1 MTRIDVGG
9 LVEPGWEP
17 VRAAFEKNFELG
29 EEIGASTAVYH
40 RGHKVVD
47 IWGGEFDETGD
58 RPYDDSTLQVVFST
72 TKGIVAIA
80 VAMCVERGLID
91 YDEKVATYW
100 PEFAAHGKGEATV
113 AQLMSHQCGLIA
125 PDVPV
130 SLADMLDWKTMTA
143 MLADTKPDWPIG
155 SGHGYHAVTYGW
167 LAGELIRRTDGRTPG
182 RFVAEEIAGPLGVDL
197 WIGLPEEFEPRV
209 SPVIGS
215 LAGSDATPPH
225 VRAMM
230 QMFLGPDT
238 RAGRAL
244 MMNGAYGID
253 DDWINTRAIHAAE
266 IPAANGI
273 TDGAA
278 LAKVYAAT
286 LSSVDGVRLLS
297 EETVERARA
306 TITPAGEPDLCL
318 IMPTTFGMGFMTHGI
333 FTPYSGPGSFG
344 HSGAGGSNAFAQPER
359 QLAVGYV
366 MNKMAA
372 NLATDARAQRV
383 SDAAAA
389 VADSL

>member
-1 MTRIDVGG
+1 MTRINVDGFVAS
-9 LVEPGWEP
+9 GWEP
-17 VRAAFEKNFELG
+17 VEAAFLQNFELDG
-29 EEIGASTAVYH
+29 EIGASAAVYH
-40 RGHKVVD
+40 GGHKVVD
-47 IWGGEFDETGD
+47 ICGGDFDETGD
-58 RPYDDSTLQVVFST
+58 RAYDESTLQVIFST
-72 TKGIVAIA
+72 TKGVVAIA
-80 VAMCVERGLID
+80 VAMCVQRGLID

-100 PEFAAHGKGEATV
+100 PEFAAHGKADATV
-113 AQLMSHQCGLIA
+113 AQLLSHQCGLIA

-130 SLADMLDWKTMTA
+130 TLADTLDWKTMTA

-197 WIGLPEEFEPRV
+197 YIGLPEELEDRV

-230 QMFLGPDT
+230 EVFLGPDT

-244 MMNGAYGID
+244 TLNGAFAID
-253 DDWINTRAIHAAE
+253 NDAINTRALHAAE

-273 TDGAA
+273 TNAAA

-286 LSSVDGVRLLS
+286 MSSVDGVRLLDAAIRD
-297 EETVERARA
+297 RAR
-306 TITPAGEPDLCL
+306 TTVTPAGEPDLCL
-318 IMPTTFGMGFMTHGI
+318 IMPTTFGMGFMTSGI

-372 NLATDARAQRV
+372 NLAADVRAQRIT
-383 SDAAAA
+383 DAAAK
-389 VADSL
+389 VVDSL